1 MKKTIVIVILVV
13 YIASIAVVNFFGL
26 AIKEFDGVEYVQ
38 EIKCNGI
45 TVMNENPKTYGV
57 YEIAEDGTPVYHFN
71 FINGQYTNDP
81 ASIASNP
88 NAVRIDYEVLP
99 HTADGSKVDFIF
111 EEKSY
116 VFFDEETRTFVFLR
130 NNRSLTV
137 TIVSTDGSNIKT
149 TIVIK
154 SRTMKEQ

>member
-45 TVMNENPKTYGV
+45 TVMNETPKIYGV
-57 YEIAEDGTPVYHFN
+57 DKINEEGLPEYRFE
-71 FINGQYTNDP
+71 FINGKYTKDP
-81 ASIASNP
+81 ESLASNP
-88 NAVRIDYEVLP
+88 NVVRIDYEVLP
-99 HTADGSKVDFIF
+99 HTADSSQVKFVF
-111 EEKSY
+111 EEKNY
-116 VFFDEETRTFVFLR
+116 VHFDEATQTFVFLR

-137 TIVSTDGSNIKT
+137 TIESTDGYNIKT

-154 SRTMKEQ
+154 SR

>member
-26 AIKEFDGVEYVQ
+26 AIKEFEGVEYVQ

-45 TVMNENPKTYGV
+45 TIMDENQKSYGV
-57 YEIAEDGTPVYHFN
+57 DKINEDGLPEYRFKFV
-71 FINGQYTNDP
+71 NGEYTKDP
-81 ASIASNP
+81 ESLANNP
-88 NAVRIDYEVLP
+88 NVVRIDYEVIP
-99 HTADGSKVDFIF
+99 HTADGSQVKFVF
-111 EEKSY
+111 EEKNY
-116 VFFDEETRTFVFLR
+116 VHFDEATQTFVFLR

-137 TIVSTDGSNIKT
+137 TIESTDGSNVKT

-154 SRTMKEQ
+154 SRS

>member
-13 YIASIAVVNFFGL
+13 YVASIAVVNFFGL

-38 EIKCNGI
+38 EIKCNSI

-57 YEIAEDGTPVYHFN
+57 DKINDDGIPEYRFD
-71 FINGQYTNDP
+71 FIDGKYTNDP
-81 ASIASNP
+81 ESLASNP

-111 EEKSY
+111 EEKPY
-116 VFFDEETRTFVFLR
+116 VHFDEETKTFVFLR

-137 TIVSTDGSNIKT
+137 TLVSTDGSNVKT

-154 SRTMKEQ
+154 SRSPEKN

>member
-13 YIASIAVVNFFGL
+13 YVASIAVVNFFGL

-38 EIKCNGI
+38 EIKCNSI

-57 YEIAEDGTPVYHFN
+57 DKINDDGIPEYRFG
-71 FINGQYTNDP
+71 FIDGKYTSDP
-81 ASIASNP
+81 ESLASNP

-111 EEKSY
+111 EEKPY
-116 VFFDEETRTFVFLR
+116 VHFDEETKTFVFLR

-137 TIVSTDGSNIKT
+137 TLVSTDGSNVKT

-154 SRTMKEQ
+154 SR